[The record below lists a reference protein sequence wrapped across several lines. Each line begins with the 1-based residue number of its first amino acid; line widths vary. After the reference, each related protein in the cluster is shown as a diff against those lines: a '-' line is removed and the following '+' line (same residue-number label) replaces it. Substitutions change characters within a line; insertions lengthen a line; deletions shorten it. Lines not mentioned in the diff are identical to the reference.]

1 MMNTEFL
8 ERLDCAVKQGETR
21 LLIEVDVIEGC
32 TDEEQLNAFV
42 QAHRPTLGLTIIAVN
57 PVDWSEGSG
66 YGNCM
71 GELDVVEVVWE

>member
-1 MMNTEFL
+1 MMDTEFL

-42 QAHRPTLGLTIIAVN
+42 QAHRPTLGLTIIAVER
-57 PVDWSEGSG
+57 VDLSEGVG
-66 YGNCM
+66 KKNRVD
-71 GELDVVEVVWE
+71 LDVVEVAWE